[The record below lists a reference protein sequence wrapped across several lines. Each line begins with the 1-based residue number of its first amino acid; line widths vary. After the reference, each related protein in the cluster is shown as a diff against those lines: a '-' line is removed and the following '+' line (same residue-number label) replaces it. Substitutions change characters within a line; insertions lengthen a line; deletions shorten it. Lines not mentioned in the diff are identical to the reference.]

1 MEGMEVMESGR
12 SNAVASSVGESEEDT
27 RSRRTH
33 PTFKSL
39 REMKCRA
46 WIVLQSTI
54 TAEAHNR
61 HHGSSLASQP
71 VNERSRVSVFTK
83 DYIQAVF
90 DPRPSYHLSSTI
102 RHNARQAPDH
112 G

>member
-39 REMKCRA
+39 REMNVERGLYCSQPLPPKR
-46 WIVLQSTI
+46 II
-54 TAEAHNR
+54 GIMEAH
-61 HHGSSLASQP
+61 
-71 VNERSRVSVFTK
+71 
-83 DYIQAVF
+83 
-90 DPRPSYHLSSTI
+90 
-102 RHNARQAPDH
+102 
-112 G
+112 

>member
-1 MEGMEVMESGR
+1 MQLHQVWGR
-12 SNAVASSVGESEEDT
+12 QLFGESEEDF

-39 REMKCRA
+39 RDMKCRA
-46 WIVLQSTI
+46 WIVLQSAI

-61 HHGSSLASQP
+61 HRGSSLASQP
-71 VNERSRVSVFTK
+71 VDERSRVSVFTK

-102 RHNARQAPDH
+102 RHNARQAPDP
-112 G
+112 